1 MLDFCFD
8 ANVGKTTYTIDSLTV
23 ESRDGTL
30 NDVLLTA
37 KMIETA
43 VRDALDVDP
52 RIIVNVGFTDE
63 RDVPFGIDDM
73 MMRTKAENYDGGD
86 PLFYLTGLFEVTG
99 DYADELMETI
109 EAGTN
114 KYGDIIDHEVME
126 GFDEDVDTRGVPV
139 ATDRIW
145 KTYPDIVG
153 RPVEVADGCFMTLFS
168 LGDHEYV
175 GYWQI
180 VDDDDYRKE
189 WADAVSD

>member
-1 MLDFCFD
+1 MLDIHFD

-23 ESRDGTL
+23 ESGDGTI

-52 RIIVNVGFTDE
+52 RIIVNVGFADE

-73 MMRTKAENYDGGD
+73 MMRTKAENYDGCD
-86 PLFYLTGLFEVTG
+86 PLFYLVNLFEVTG
-99 DYADELMETI
+99 DYADELLAII

-139 ATDRIW
+139 ATDRLW

-153 RPVEVADGCFMTLFS
+153 RPVELADGYYLTLFS
-168 LGDHEYV
+168 LGDHDYV

-180 VDDDDYRKE
+180 VDENDYRKE

>member
-1 MLDFCFD
+1 MLDFHFD

-23 ESRDGTL
+23 ESGDGTL

-52 RIIVNVGFTDE
+52 RIIVNVGFADE
-63 RDVPFGIDDM
+63 QDVPFGIDDM
-73 MMRTKAENYDGGD
+73 MMRTKAENYDGCD
-86 PLFYLTGLFEVTG
+86 PLFYLVNLFEVTG
-99 DYADELMETI
+99 DYADELLAII

-114 KYGDIIDHEVME
+114 KYGDIIDHKVMR
-126 GFDEDVDTRGVPV
+126 GFDEDVNTRGVPV
-139 ATDRIW
+139 ATDRLW

-180 VDDDDYRKE
+180 VDENDYRKE